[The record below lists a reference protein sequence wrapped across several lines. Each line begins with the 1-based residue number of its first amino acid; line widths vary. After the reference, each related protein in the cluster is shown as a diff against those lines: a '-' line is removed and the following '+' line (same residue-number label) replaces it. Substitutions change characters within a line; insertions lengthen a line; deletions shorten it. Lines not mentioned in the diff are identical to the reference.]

1 MSIVGACMVPH
12 PPIILPEVGR
22 GEEKKIAA
30 TYRAYERAAEFVAE
44 TKPETIIV
52 TSPHVILY
60 SDWFHISPGKRASG
74 DMRRFGAPGTKLQV
88 TYDTELR
95 DVICRN
101 AHAMDFPAGTLGE
114 REAQLDHATFIPL
127 WFINQKYTDYKL
139 IRIGLSG
146 FSLSEHYRL
155 GQLIQK
161 SIDETG
167 RRVFFVGSGDLSH
180 KLLAEGPYGLDENG
194 PVYDE
199 RIMRDMG
206 AADFGA
212 LLDYP
217 PEFLDRAAE
226 CGHRSF
232 CIMAGALD
240 GLRVR
245 PEMLS
250 HEGTFGVGYGIVLY
264 HMEDSADDAGSIG
277 SAATGS
283 GNAGVSAG
291 KQGIS
296 GGCDLARKFLDRWFE
311 KKNAELAKAR
321 AAEDPWVRL
330 ARATVERYVRDHHVL
345 TQAEALQAVPEINA
359 DPAASSAM
367 LGQQAGTFV
376 SIHKEGQLRGCIG
389 TIAATKKN
397 ILQEIIGNG
406 VSAATRDPRFT
417 PIRPEELPLLEITV
431 DVLGDAEEI
440 SGPEELDVKRYGV
453 IVEKG
458 GRRGLLLPN
467 LDGVDTVA
475 DQIRIA
481 KQKAG
486 IPEHERRVR
495 LQRFEVVRHY

>member
-22 GEEKKIAA
+22 GEEKKISA

-60 SDWFHISPGKRASG
+60 SDWFHISPGRKASG
-74 DMRRFGAPGTKLQV
+74 DMRRFGAPGTRLQV
-88 TYDTELR
+88 SYDTELR
-95 DVICRN
+95 DVICRK
-101 AHAMDFPAGTLGE
+101 AHETDFPAGTLGE

-127 WFINQKYTDYKL
+127 WFIDQKYTDYKL

-161 SIDETG
+161 SIEETG

-199 RIMRDMG
+199 RIMKDMG

-217 PEFLDRAAE
+217 PEFLERAAE

-240 GLRVR
+240 GMKVR
-245 PEMLS
+245 PEVLS

-264 HMEDSADDAGSIG
+264 HMEDEDGAGTNS
-277 SAATGS
+277 SAADEADP
-283 GNAGVSAG
+283 AGAAAEKG
-291 KQGIS
+291 QGIAA
-296 GGCDLARKFLDRWFE
+296 GCDPARKFLDRWFE
-311 KKNAELAKAR
+311 KKNAELEKAR

-330 ARATVERYVRDHHVL
+330 ARATVERYVREHHVL
-345 TQAEALQAVPEINA
+345 TEKEALAAVPEISA
-359 DPAASSAM
+359 DPAASAAM
-367 LGQQAGTFV
+367 LTQQAGTFV

-389 TIAATKKN
+389 TIAATRKN

-486 IPEHERRVR
+486 IPEREKRVR

>member
-101 AHAMDFPAGTLGE
+101 AHAIDFPAGTLGE

-127 WFINQKYTDYKL
+127 WFINQKYTEYKL

-240 GLRVR
+240 GLRVL
-245 PEMLS
+245 PETLS

-264 HMEDSADDAGSIG
+264 HMEDSRGDAPAADPS
-277 SAATGS
+277 
-283 GNAGVSAG
+283 
-291 KQGIS
+291 
-296 GGCDLARKFLDRWFE
+296 RKLLDRWFE

-330 ARATVERYVRDHHVL
+330 ARATVERYVRDRHVL
-345 TQAEALQAVPEINA
+345 TEAEALEAVPEINA

-406 VSAATRDPRFT
+406 ISAATRDPRFS

>member
-127 WFINQKYTDYKL
+127 WFINKKYTDYKL

-296 GGCDLARKFLDRWFE
+296 GGCDLARKFLDCWFE

-330 ARATVERYVRDHHVL
+330 ARATVERYVRDQHHARAGGGTAGGAGDQCGPGSIVRDAGTAGGNVCVDPQGRTAARVHRHHRGDEEEYSAGDHRERCQRGHPGSAVHPDPAGGAAASGDYGGCPRGCGGNL
-345 TQAEALQAVPEINA
+345 RAGRAGCEALRRHRGEGRPAG
-359 DPAASSAM
+359 PAA
-367 LGQQAGTFV
+367 
-376 SIHKEGQLRGCIG
+376 
-389 TIAATKKN
+389 
-397 ILQEIIGNG
+397 
-406 VSAATRDPRFT
+406 
-417 PIRPEELPLLEITV
+417 
-431 DVLGDAEEI
+431 AE
-440 SGPEELDVKRYGV
+440 S
-453 IVEKG
+453 
-458 GRRGLLLPN
+458 
-467 LDGVDTVA
+467 
-475 DQIRIA
+475 
-481 KQKAG
+481 
-486 IPEHERRVR
+486 
-495 LQRFEVVRHY
+495 